1 MEVINP
7 AAHEARFFRELLVV
21 VVVNVGINARRT
33 IDTLQMHV
41 TRREAVCSAVQGEG
55 EGEGEA
61 ELETETETERD
72 HHHHQLSEDACRPWS
87 LVD

>member
-1 MEVINP
+1 MQGE
-7 AAHEARFFRELLVV
+7 
-21 VVVNVGINARRT
+21 
-33 IDTLQMHV
+33 QS
-41 TRREAVCSAVQGEG
+41 TRYKCMSHDGRQCAVQG

-61 ELETETETERD
+61 ELETETGTERD

>member
-1 MEVINP
+1 MQGEQ
-7 AAHEARFFRELLVV
+7 L
-21 VVVNVGINARRT
+21 
-33 IDTLQMHV
+33 
-41 TRREAVCSAVQGEG
+41 TRYKCMSHDGRQCAVQ
-55 EGEGEA
+55 GEGEA

>member
-1 MEVINP
+1 MQGE
-7 AAHEARFFRELLVV
+7 
-21 VVVNVGINARRT
+21 
-33 IDTLQMHV
+33 QS
-41 TRREAVCSAVQGEG
+41 TRYKCMSHDGRQCAVQGED